1 MTLLAGNPL
10 RLVNGE
16 EASIMTGATIDPAQL
31 KAPFFTTGDVI
42 LTGSYKSYA
51 YTASASA
58 PTDFAIALS

>member
-1 MTLLAGNPL
+1 MTLLAGNPI

-31 KAPFFTTGDVI
+31 KTAFTPSGDVI

-51 YTASASA
+51 YTESAST
-58 PTDFAIALS
+58 PVDFAIALS